1 MGFGSCCF
9 CSRLSLADRS
19 SVPSGPGLWV
29 SGRESWDGRGRGA
42 SHLHAGSRPPAAGPC
57 GLFLGLCP
65 DPGQPAFTSAACS
78 PFNSSGS
85 ADPTTY
91 TGCKEPPGWGH
102 IRHTVSV
109 YLKIFSLKPFL
120 IIEFWGSSCILGTNY
135 LLTDMHFTDISP
147 QSIASLHFLSKSR
160 NGIRR
165 ADINNSDE
173 VQPISFYSLW
183 IRFFLFF

>member
-1 MGFGSCCF
+1 MGVGEGELG
-9 CSRLSLADRS
+9 RQGQRR
-19 SVPSGPGLWV
+19 VPSSL
-29 SGRESWDGRGRGA
+29 RFTA
-42 SHLHAGSRPPAAGPC
+42 SCGWSC

-102 IRHTVSV
+102 VRHTVSV

-135 LLTDMHFTDISP
+135 LQICILQIFPPSLYSLSFHF
-147 QSIASLHFLSKSR
+147 FSKSR
-160 NGIRR
+160 NGVRR